1 MTVSLS
7 AAALSVL
14 EEGRQ
19 AYVCVRSKDGPHV
32 TPELYAWSGGR
43 LWFASAST
51 TLKTKV
57 LAARPEVG
65 LLVSVPGRSVVVT
78 GEVQRYDPRSPYALV
93 CHALEL
99 PAAARAMARF
109 TTRNAPDLLA
119 FVSDTARGRLGSRIP
134 PVRVLFAVRPERA
147 VVLDRDE
154 VVTEAWGWGD
164 AALAGDGDEAAV
176 EPVPADAERAVAG
189 LPGPVALPG
198 RWAVG
203 ESQFHVAPGLVGLLP
218 DEREF
223 PISVVTDDYAAP
235 GPAAKS
241 GALARGWAS
250 RESPESPV
258 VLVDT
263 HRVVKWDGV
272 ETRSVS

>member
-19 AYVCVRSKDGPHV
+19 AYVCVQSKDGPHV

-57 LAARPEVG
+57 LTARPEVAM
-65 LLVSVPGRSVVVT
+65 LISVPGRSVVVA
-78 GEVQRYDPRSPYALV
+78 GEAQRYDPRSPYGLA
-93 CHALEL
+93 CRALEL

-119 FVSDTARGRLGSRIP
+119 FVSDTARGRLGSRLP

-147 VVLDRDE
+147 AILENDE
-154 VVTEAWGWGD
+154 VVAEAFGW
-164 AALAGDGDEAAV
+164 AGVTRGVGESEAASA
-176 EPVPADAERAVAG
+176 PAPTDAERAVAG
-189 LPGPVALPG
+189 LPGPVAVPG
-198 RWAVG
+198 RWSVD
-203 ESQFHVAPGLVGLLP
+203 ESRFHVPPGLVGLLP
-218 DEREF
+218 ADAEF

-235 GPAAKS
+235 GPAAKT
-241 GALARGWAS
+241 GALARGWGS
-250 RESPESPV
+250 RESSTDSV

-263 HRVVKWDGV
+263 HRVVEWDGV